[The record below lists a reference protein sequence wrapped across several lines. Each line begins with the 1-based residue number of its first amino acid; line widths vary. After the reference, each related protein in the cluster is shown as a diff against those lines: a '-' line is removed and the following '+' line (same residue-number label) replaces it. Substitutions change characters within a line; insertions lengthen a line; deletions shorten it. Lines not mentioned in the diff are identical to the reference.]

1 MLSLSSQVEGQ
12 PGHHPTGLMFV
23 LLRRDSMTEGLRVGD
38 SERDMPAGQTSN
50 ESFALS
56 LGEAQQWLRFGSI
69 ELVCC
74 LHGSFDII

>member
-1 MLSLSSQVEGQ
+1 
-12 PGHHPTGLMFV
+12 
-23 LLRRDSMTEGLRVGD
+23 MTEGLRVGD

-56 LGEAQQWLRFGSI
+56 LGEAQQWFRFGSI